1 YSPERKIYDDL
12 VARDILRPYIK
23 RPPPGAAVGS
33 SQAAPF
39 TPGAAPG
46 PESLRVV
53 SLSEW
58 KGEPE
63 VHVRDL
69 ANAKTLRFK
78 PGDTLAGGTVVMIDY
93 RPLVIPGNEILKSF
107 SRVILKIG
115 SEYWAVERGKTLAD
129 KHRLTPEQLPAE
141 LSKL

>member
-1 YSPERKIYDDL
+1 M
-12 VARDILRPYIK
+12 
-23 RPPPGAAVGS
+23 
-33 SQAAPF
+33 
-39 TPGAAPG
+39 
-46 PESLRVV
+46 RVV